1 MSILNAI
8 KNLGDIR
15 MNNQLESFKMNRIEK
30 LENELAE
37 TLNREMSV
45 PPEVELKKLLKKF
58 INGTGEFSRKEIN
71 NLPFIIYYDECTDN
85 DVAKVLKLMNFS
97 KERHLQNIINTY
109 LLNYDQSNKT
119 RFLKQFLQTLFKR
132 MPKEQVFSST
142 RLNNIYQVHGIL
154 FSDDC
159 LDNISK
165 LYTSKLNIN
174 DVLSIIGLSD
184 LYKNSKFIQA
194 SLKNF
199 FINPNASI
207 KNQIIFL
214 DNISQ
219 ELNIYDNIIPTIAD
233 VMIQRVEN
241 SSNIFEKTDAKKKC
255 LEIFY
260 RKLGDPRFGDKTRRW
275 TEVSQKSKEIFLHW
289 IVEDDL
295 NLFFKIIEKTAVD
308 RMWRYRKKFWQA
320 YLPYIANTWVFLG
333 ADAQYVARQLG
344 DKQMNHGV
352 LSGALSD
359 QSVLIFQIGQ
369 YIFSEWSHSGK
380 LRVYDTKT
388 ANRFFGEDYI
398 YRSDINSNYIDEWV
412 HSSSSTYSW
421 QNKVGSWI
429 YDICGIYK
437 SDDDWSV

>member
-1 MSILNAI
+1 MNILNAI
-8 KNLGDIR
+8 KNLSNVR
-15 MNNQLESFKMNRIEK
+15 MNNQLELFKMNQIEK
-30 LENELAE
+30 LENELTE
-37 TLNREMSV
+37 TLNREVSI

-58 INGTGEFSRKEIN
+58 INGTGEFSHKEIN
-71 NLPFIIYYDECTDN
+71 NLPFIIYYDECKGN
-85 DVAKVLKLMNFS
+85 NVAKVLKLMNFS
-97 KERHLQNIINTY
+97 KERHLQNIISTY

-119 RFLKQFLQTLFKR
+119 HFLKQFLQTLFKR
-132 MPKEQVFSST
+132 IPKEKVF
-142 RLNNIYQVHGIL
+142 RPKLNKIYQAHQIL

-159 LDNISK
+159 LDSISK
-165 LYTSKLNIN
+165 LYAIKLNID
-174 DVLSIIGLSD
+174 DVLSSVGLSD
-184 LYKNSKFIQA
+184 FYKNSKFIQA
-194 SLKNF
+194 SLRNF
-199 FINPNASI
+199 FIKPSTSI
-207 KNQIIFL
+207 KNQIILL

-219 ELNIYDNIIPTIAD
+219 ELNVYDNVMPAIAD

-241 SSNIFEKTDAKKKC
+241 SSDIFEKNNAKKKC

-437 SDDDWSV
+437 SDNDWSV